1 MRNLRATGN
10 EKGQAAVET
19 LFAIPVFL
27 TIFLIGFQLFAI
39 TWNAQYTH
47 VRSRYDVLQKANH
60 GACPTSGMDGVWK
73 TGDGTATV
81 STESIMLPQSSG
93 TRNLKNKSYIVCK

>member
-1 MRNLRATGN
+1 MRRLRTS
-10 EKGQAAVET
+10 EHGQAAVET

-39 TWNAQYTH
+39 TWNAQYAH
-47 VRSRYDVLQKANH
+47 ARSRYDVIQKANH
-60 GACPTSGMDGVWK
+60 DGCPENQNGVWK
-73 TGDGTATV
+73 TGDGNASV

-93 TRNLKNKSYIVCK
+93 ARTLKNKSYIVCR

>member
-1 MRNLRATGN
+1 MRRLRTS
-10 EKGQAAVET
+10 EHGQAAVET

-47 VRSRYDVLQKANH
+47 ARSRYDVIQKANH
-60 GACPTSGMDGVWK
+60 GACPENQSGVWK

-81 STESIMLPQSSG
+81 STENIMLPQSSG
-93 TRNLKNKSYIVCK
+93 TRNLKNKSYIVCR